1 MDGRLGLIQQG
12 FAIKAASLIEAGN
25 RMLQKNTTKRIGYW
39 LLYLHQLFDEATR
52 RALSGE
58 NLSRRQWQ
66 VLHAISIKVDTVADI
81 DAAFTPFLA
90 VDRTESYGPIVTEF
104 AERGWVTVDGD
115 TVTLTEEG
123 DAAHAK
129 AEALVNS
136 HAATSL
142 AGISDSEF
150 LAANDVLARIAHNL
164 ENK

>member
-1 MDGRLGLIQQG
+1 
-12 FAIKAASLIEAGN
+12 
-25 RMLQKNTTKRIGYW
+25 MLQQNTTKRIGYW
-39 LLYLHQLFDEATR
+39 LLHLHQLFDEATR

-58 NLSRRQWQ
+58 NLDRRQWQ
-66 VLHAISIKVDTVADI
+66 VLHAISIKVDTVAAI
-81 DAAFTPFLA
+81 DAAFAPFLV
-90 VDRTESYGPIVTEF
+90 VDRAESYGPIVTEF

-115 TVTLTEEG
+115 TVSLTEEG

-129 AEALVNS
+129 AEVRVNS

-142 AGISDSEF
+142 AGISEPEF